1 VQWKFPRFILA
12 AAPALWT
19 CPSTNA
25 YNSITLMLPLQPVKA
40 GPALLLTTVIMLVV
54 AAAGCAPPLP
64 PPVPTEI
71 IKPQPSGAAGQAPAT
86 PSDQSRALEPAIG
99 TPAPAV
105 IAVPGPQVRI
115 RLIHYRGT
123 LARIGCCNPGFY
135 ERDEFVV
142 IQNTG
147 DTYQDI
153 TNWRLTNLTRGY
165 PTFTFPPLFPCIP
178 YDLPVLAAT
187 EEQAIAD
194 SYYSLTKNPAQS
206 ELSRFSTD
214 TQQTK
219 PVNEPSGEFD
229 WSSCTPLEPLDD
241 TPMKPAEGQQGLPVP
256 CILYPGQTVLVF
268 TDEVHCP
275 TGGFSFK
282 WGQGNIWNN
291 EIADTAVLYNAEGEE
306 VSRRS
311 YLVGR

>member
-1 VQWKFPRFILA
+1 
-12 AAPALWT
+12 
-19 CPSTNA
+19 
-25 YNSITLMLPLQPVKA
+25 MLPLQPVKA
-40 GPALLLTTVIMLVV
+40 GPALLLSAVIVLIV
-54 AAAGCAPPLP
+54 AATGCASPLP
-64 PPVPTEI
+64 PPVPADI
-71 IKPQPSGAAGQAPAT
+71 NVPQPPGGAAQAPAVT
-86 PSDQSRALEPAIG
+86 SSNQVQALEPA
-99 TPAPAV
+99 TEAPAPAV
-105 IAVPGPQVRI
+105 VPGSGPQVRI
-115 RLIHYRGT
+115 KLIHYRGT
-123 LARIGCCNPGFY
+123 LARIGCCNAGFY
-135 ERDEFVV
+135 ERDEYVV

-165 PTFTFPPLFPCIP
+165 PTFTFPPLFPCLP
-178 YDLPVLAAT
+178 YVGSPEVELAVDIQHT
-187 EEQAIAD
+187 D
-194 SYYSLTKNPAQS
+194 SWSKFTQIPAQS
-206 ELSRFSTD
+206 ELNRFSTG

-219 PVNEPSGEFD
+219 PVNVPGCEFA
-229 WSSCTPLEPLDD
+229 WSACPPAGGSLDD
-241 TPMKPAEGQQGLPVP
+241 TPMKPAEGLQGLPAP